1 MLSGEMSLM
10 NGNSDACAIEAAS
23 AVFPDPDGPCKSV
36 LTSGVRCDERTCS
49 ASSLPERSIS

>member
-1 MLSGEMSLM
+1 MK
-10 NGNSDACAIEAAS
+10 GNSDACAIEAAS
-23 AVFPDPDGPCKSV
+23 AVFPDPDGPCKSA